1 MVRKAIS
8 RQCLNNMLIEYM
20 YMSKREQEKA
30 IEDTKKVAEEAKRVE
45 DKIDAVETLQ
55 EVGPQVA
62 AQEFQSTI
70 NRSLDETKKNVLKS
84 IDESRN
90 QIPQY
95 ANVVKNYQ
103 EQALESTGKM
113 VEEYVEAQ
121 KSVIDSVVSSSA
133 AYYENANRMFNYW
146 FSLRVPAETYIRSVS
161 NIAENVSASVRIG
174 NDILFGN
181 IEAFGNAFERAQRHT
196 KELSRINVDN
206 AKTIANT
213 ARETAAEFSVSN
225 RQREVYR

>member
-1 MVRKAIS
+1 
-8 RQCLNNMLIEYM
+8 
-20 YMSKREQEKA
+20 MSKREQEKA
-30 IEDTKKVAEEAKRVE
+30 IEDTKKVAEEAKKVEDRVE
-45 DKIDAVETLQ
+45 AVETLQ
-55 EVGPQVA
+55 EFGPQVA

-70 NRSLDETKKNVLKS
+70 NRSLEETKKNVRKS

-95 ANVVKNYQ
+95 TNVVRNYQ

-121 KSVIDSVVSSSA
+121 KSVIDSVFSSWA

-146 FSLRVPAETYIRSVS
+146 FSPRIPTEIWARSVS
-161 NIAENVSASVRIG
+161 NIAENLSAATRIN

-181 IEAFGNAFERAQRHT
+181 INAFGNAFERVQRQT
-196 KELSRINVDN
+196 EELSRINVNN

-213 ARETAAEFSVSN
+213 ARETASEFSAN

>member
-1 MVRKAIS
+1 M
-8 RQCLNNMLIEYM
+8 N
-20 YMSKREQEKA
+20 MSKREQEKA

-70 NRSLDETKKNVLKS
+70 NRSLDETKKNVRKS

-95 ANVVKNYQ
+95 ANAVKNYQ

-113 VEEYVEAQ
+113 V
-121 KSVIDSVVSSSA
+121 KNDSVSLIYLPPPSMADYKS
-133 AYYENANRMFNYW
+133 NY
-146 FSLRVPAETYIRSVS
+146 LRY
-161 NIAENVSASVRIG
+161 
-174 NDILFGN
+174 LFLVGTVN
-181 IEAFGNAFERAQRHT
+181 NFF
-196 KELSRINVDN
+196 
-206 AKTIANT
+206 
-213 ARETAAEFSVSN
+213 
-225 RQREVYR
+225 

>member
-1 MVRKAIS
+1 
-8 RQCLNNMLIEYM
+8 
-20 YMSKREQEKA
+20 MSKREETKA
-30 IEDTKKVAEEAKRVE
+30 IEDTQRVAEEAKSIR
-45 DKIDAVETLQ
+45 DKHSAVKTLQ
-55 EVGPQVA
+55 IGQQQAVT
-62 AQEFQSTI
+62 QEFQSTV
-70 NRSLDETKKNVLKS
+70 NRSLDETKENVRKS

-103 EQALESTGKM
+103 EQALESTGKIA
-113 VEEYVEAQ
+113 EEHIEAQ
-121 KSVIDSVVSSSA
+121 KSVIDSAVSSSA

-146 FSLRVPAETYIRSVS
+146 YSLRVPAEIWARAVS

-174 NDILFGN
+174 NDILFGY
-181 IEAFGNAFERAQRHT
+181 IEAVGNAFERAQQHT

-213 ARETAAEFSVSN
+213 ARETAAELSVN
-225 RQREVYR
+225 KQTEVYA

>member
-1 MVRKAIS
+1 
-8 RQCLNNMLIEYM
+8 
-20 YMSKREQEKA
+20 MSKREQEN
-30 IEDTKKVAEEAKRVE
+30 TQRVAEA
-45 DKIDAVETLQ
+45 T
-55 EVGPQVA
+55 

-70 NRSLDETKKNVLKS
+70 NRSLDETKKNVRKS

-90 QIPQY
+90 KIPQY

-121 KSVIDSVVSSSA
+121 KSVIDSVFSSSA

-146 FSLRVPAETYIRSVS
+146 VSPRIPTEIWARSVS
-161 NIAENVSASVRIG
+161 NIAENVSAATRIN

-181 IEAFGNAFERAQRHT
+181 INAF
-196 KELSRINVDN
+196 
-206 AKTIANT
+206 ANT
-213 ARETAAEFSVSN
+213 F
-225 RQREVYR
+225 

>member
-1 MVRKAIS
+1 
-8 RQCLNNMLIEYM
+8 
-20 YMSKREQEKA
+20 MSKREQEKA
-30 IEDTKKVAEEAKRVE
+30 IEDTKKVAEEAKKVE
-45 DKIDAVETLQ
+45 DKIDAVEVLQ

-70 NRSLDETKKNVLKS
+70 NRSLDETKKNVRKS

-95 ANVVKNYQ
+95 TNVVKNYQ

-113 VEEYVEAQ
+113 VEEYIEAQ
-121 KSVIDSVVSSSA
+121 KSVINSVVSSSA

-146 FSLRVPAETYIRSVS
+146 YSPRVPAEIYVRAVS
-161 NIAENVSASVRIG
+161 NIAENVSAATRIN

-181 IEAFGNAFERAQRHT
+181 IDAFGNAFERVQRQT
-196 KELSRINVDN
+196 EELSRINVNN
-206 AKTIANT
+206 AKIIANT
-213 ARETAAEFSVSN
+213 AKETAAEFSVN